1 MFNFNINEYS
11 FEDMKKVFGISDNEA
26 MTDNELDVRIASIL
40 FNAKSQLSKEELSK
54 VKNFLPILKEKYK
67 QLVNLNNIEINN
79 IYPITEN
86 MRAIMKPNTFLD
98 KNEHMVIERTT
109 EPEYTIRNFSIY
121 SCNRD
126 SSAFP
131 YASQFEVDVPT
142 DIRDITLLQLQD
154 YNMSFFMKN
163 FSSWYHNTKLSFS
176 VTSTIGPIEY
186 TADDKGIQSA
196 ADDVIVTRNLSIN
209 QPMTITL
216 EDGFY
221 NSEATLQLYL
231 IEKMNSKL
239 YETIATEEGNNK
251 ILTGRITKTDTT
263 LDNISNIK
271 LGNSEWSFKSA
282 IDPISKKIVIY
293 NERLTFKLHFD
304 NAEAYDNNKHQT
316 KKMYNLK
323 SYWGL
328 GYFLGFNKEIYTSQ
342 NVEGTNIYGADL
354 TYEVNAILAPKM
366 INIDL
371 NAVSYLEI
379 DGFNYAYQTNEHQ
392 GEVNSYFARI
402 PVGYSS
408 DGIRISDTGG
418 FDKAVVSY
426 EKLNKLKLKLRLFN
440 GVLLDMTDQ
449 DFDITLSFYCKK

>member
-11 FEDMKKVFGISDNEA
+11 FEDMKKVFGISENET

-79 IYPITEN
+79 IHPLTES
-86 MRAIMKPNTFLD
+86 MKAIMTPNKFLD

-176 VTSTIGPIEY
+176 VTSTIGPITY
-186 TADDKGIQSA
+186 DSDGSSSTDD
-196 ADDVIVTRNLSIN
+196 DYVTRNLSIN

-221 NSEATLQLYL
+221 NSEATLQIYL
-231 IEKMNSKL
+231 IEKMNAKL
-239 YETIATEEGNNK
+239 YDTIATEEGNNN
-251 ILTGRITKTDTT
+251 ILNGTIDSNK
-263 LDNISNIK
+263 NISNIK
-271 LGNSEWSFKSA
+271 LGNSEWSFKSV

-342 NVEGTNIYGADL
+342 NVEGTSIYGPDL

-426 EKLNKLKLKLRLFN
+426 ERLNKLKLKLRLFN